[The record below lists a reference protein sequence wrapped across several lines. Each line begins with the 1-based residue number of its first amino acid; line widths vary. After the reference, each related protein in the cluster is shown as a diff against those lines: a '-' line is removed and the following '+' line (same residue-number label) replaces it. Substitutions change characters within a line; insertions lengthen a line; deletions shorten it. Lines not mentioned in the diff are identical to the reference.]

1 MVDTSAAPTA
11 AHALLARIILEIAG
25 FTGPYAH
32 AAGPA
37 EGDDHNAAALLPSM
51 RS

>member
-1 MVDTSAAPTA
+1 MRS
-11 AHALLARIILEIAG
+11 LARIILEIAG
-25 FTGPYAH
+25 FTDPWAH

-37 EGDDHNAAALLPSM
+37 KGDDHNAAAPLPSM